1 MPFFFPSFFKI
12 TLLGGLGACNYS
24 RDDGKSSI
32 ANSAICFQLSGD
44 HAGLCC
50 SAAVSSIDT
59 CIPQLHYRPVGS
71 VRVDRLKLSMP
82 KYINGDLIRWT
93 VGSAYVPC
101 MTTNL
106 AHNVVI
112 GRSPEHKVEE
122 GLSDLVFLVI
132 YFYIENWKIWLLVAI
147 NVICKSVKSWVSQIY
162 KFLIFFLF
170 FKKTTTIFRNV
181 MPKKKKK
188 A

>member
-59 CIPQLHYRPVGS
+59 CIPDRASSSSGGLGQSWPIKTVNAKIYQRWFDPLNCRIRLRAMHDHQPSTQRGHWS
-71 VRVDRLKLSMP
+71 VTRTQSWGGPIWSCFFSYLFLYWKLK
-82 KYINGDLIRWT
+82 NLIVSRDK
-93 VGSAYVPC
+93 C
-101 MTTNL
+101 NL
-106 AHNVVI
+106 Q
-112 GRSPEHKVEE
+112 K
-122 GLSDLVFLVI
+122 
-132 YFYIENWKIWLLVAI
+132 
-147 NVICKSVKSWVSQIY
+147 C
-162 KFLIFFLF
+162 
-170 FKKTTTIFRNV
+170 
-181 MPKKKKK
+181 
-188 A
+188 